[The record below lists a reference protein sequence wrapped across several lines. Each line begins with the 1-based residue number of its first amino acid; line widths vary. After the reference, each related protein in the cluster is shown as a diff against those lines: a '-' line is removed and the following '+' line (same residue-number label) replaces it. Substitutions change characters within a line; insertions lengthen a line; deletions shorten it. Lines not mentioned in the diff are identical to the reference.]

1 MMIAKMMTIT
11 MTSSLSS
18 CELDIGLGVVGG
30 VGRLDVQGDR
40 LSWRGDDD
48 SEDDDDNN
56 DIITELL

>member
-1 MMIAKMMTIT
+1 MDDIINEN
-11 MTSSLSS
+11 SSDPFV
-18 CELDIGLGVVGG
+18 LDLGLGVVGG

-48 SEDDDDNN
+48 SEDDDDND